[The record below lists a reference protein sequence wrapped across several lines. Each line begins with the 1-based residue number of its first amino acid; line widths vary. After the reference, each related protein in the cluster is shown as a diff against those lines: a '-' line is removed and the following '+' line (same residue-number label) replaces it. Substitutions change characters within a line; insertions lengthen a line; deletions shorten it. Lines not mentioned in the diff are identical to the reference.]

1 MSGSFL
7 SVAIFLPL
15 ILGLPLFLFP
25 SKSETAIKSYTFV
38 VSLLTFL
45 VSCFLFYQFDVNKG
59 LQFQHEALT
68 HWLGANMDI
77 SYLVALDG
85 ISILLFVFTAFL
97 FPIVIASSWNDV
109 HKQTR
114 EYHFFMLMLETGILG
129 VFAST
134 DLFLFYIFWEAMLI
148 PMYFI
153 IGIWGGKNKIY
164 AATKFFIYTM
174 VGSLLMLVGIIYL
187 GYLGAEVNGGI
198 FTTNYEKL
206 RSLHLSS
213 STESLLFWLF
223 GISFFIKVPLFPL
236 HTWLPDAHTEAPTAG
251 SVVLAGVLLKMGTYG
266 LIRFNLSLF
275 PHASY
280 EFASLISILAVIG
293 IIYGALV
300 AMVQPDVKKLVAYS
314 SVSHLGF
321 VVLGIFAC
329 TEEALQGAII
339 QMINHGLSTGL
350 LFMLIGMI
358 YSRRHTRQIADF
370 GGIKKSMPTF
380 AAFFLIATLASV
392 GLPGLNGFIGEFLI
406 LIGSFNSAVLSSSYF
421 AIFAAVGVILSAVY
435 MLPMFQKV
443 FLGDITHEENRTL
456 VDLSGREIAVS
467 ALMILFIVWI
477 GFFPSPFM
485 KLSDKSAKETVE
497 HVLNTNEIQSAALSQ
512 KH

>member
-1 MSGSFL
+1 MSGIFL
-7 SVAIFLPL
+7 SIAIFLPFT
-15 ILGLPLFLFP
+15 LGLLLLLFP
-25 SKSETAIKSYTFV
+25 NKSDKAIKGYSLG

-45 VSCFLFYQFDVNKG
+45 LACLLFFQFDAG
-59 LQFQHEALT
+59 GGFQFQHEALT
-68 HWLGANMDI
+68 HWLGEEMEI
-77 SYLVALDG
+77 SYLVSLDG
-85 ISILLFVFTAFL
+85 ISILLFVFTTFL
-97 FPIVIASSWNDV
+97 FPIVIASSWNDI
-109 HKQTR
+109 HKQAR

-129 VFAST
+129 VFAAT

-174 VGSLLMLVGIIYL
+174 VGSLLMLAGIIYL
-187 GYLGAEVNGGI
+187 GHLGAEINNGV

-206 RSLHLSS
+206 KQLSLPY
-213 STESLLFWLF
+213 STEALLFWFF

-251 SVVLAGVLLKMGTYG
+251 SVILAGVLLKMGTYA
-266 LIRFNLSLF
+266 LIRFNLALF

-293 IIYGALV
+293 IIYGALI

-358 YSRRHTRQIADF
+358 YSRRHTREIAEF
-370 GGIKKSMPTF
+370 GGIKKTMPIF
-380 AAFFLIATLASV
+380 SAFFLMATLASI

-406 LIGSFNSAVLSSSYF
+406 LIGSFNSAVLNNINY
-421 AIFAAVGVILSAVY
+421 AILAAIGVILSAVY

-443 FLGDITHEENRTL
+443 FLGEITREENRVL
-456 VDLSGREIAVS
+456 KDLSGREIAVS
-467 ALMILFIVWI
+467 ILMLIFIVWI
-477 GFFPSPFM
+477 GLSPAPFL
-485 KLSDKSAKETVE
+485 KLSGQSVKETVE
-497 HVLNTNEIQSAALSQ
+497 HVLNKNQVQSAALSEN
-512 KH
+512 H